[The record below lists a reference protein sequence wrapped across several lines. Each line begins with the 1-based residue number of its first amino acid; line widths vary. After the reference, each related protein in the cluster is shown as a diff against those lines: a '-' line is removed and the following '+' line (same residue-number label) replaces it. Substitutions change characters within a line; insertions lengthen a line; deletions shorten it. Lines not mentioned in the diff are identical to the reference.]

1 MTYTSETELLLSQI
15 DLHQLEESL
24 APSGKTEIANYIKPE
39 FKLEIDDGTS
49 YRSYVLSGEYYD
61 IGRDNSCLISISN
74 QYISGHHAILRRI
87 YDADIAGGFT
97 YQIIDG
103 KGEGFYSTN
112 GIFVNEKRIQKH
124 NLKSGDIIKLGP
136 KVKAKFREI
145 PFSAEKN
152 AGNNSNFSIGSDLT
166 SYSVIDPF
174 IVTDIEGRVVEFNCA
189 AESKL
194 GYSPEDVMGLQLI
207 DLLFAEPWKESF
219 HYILSRFAINQD
231 SSILGRWNNVEVL
244 INNGDSFSAEVSIN
258 CVQVNKTV
266 FLTFT
271 IRDITRNNQRK
282 NQILHKIYEDPLT
295 GLGNRRLFLKRLESI
310 FSASQNSCEEKFAL
324 LYIDLDGFKTIN
336 DTLGHNIGDELL
348 IKVAL
353 RLKKCL
359 RDNDVIARQ
368 GGDEFTILLE
378 GEEVVNSVAQIAG
391 RLSDFLNKPYI
402 VSSHKVVV
410 TASIGVLVSHERY
423 NNIDEMLRD
432 ADFAMYSAK
441 SQGKGRYIIFNSS
454 LGEQTSQSFN
464 IERDLCFA
472 LEREELYIEYQPI
485 ISSNSSKLTGFEA
498 LVRWEH
504 PTLGRVSPADFIPIA
519 EKNGNIIDIGL
530 WVLRQACTQLKHW
543 QSIYTYIENVSMSV
557 NLSIKQLEHPTIV
570 DDIAGIINDVKL
582 DSKCLKI
589 EITESHL
596 MDNVSDAIMKLSQ
609 LKRMG
614 IEIYI
619 DDFGT
624 GYSSLKYLNEL
635 SVNALKIDKS
645 FVDKLEGG
653 GSGLQLAQSIIYIAR
668 ALGIKTIA
676 EGVENS
682 EQLAC
687 LLSMECDQVQGY
699 FFSKPMTAKY
709 AEAYIADHKNQQLHE
724 STIY

>member
-24 APSGKTEIANYIKPE
+24 APVESTEIANHIKPE
-39 FKLEIDDGTS
+39 FKLEIDDGNS

-61 IGRDNSCLISISN
+61 IGRDNSCLITIAD

-87 YDADIAGGFT
+87 YDSGIAGGFT

-103 KGEGFYSTN
+103 KGEGLYSTN
-112 GIFVNEKRIQKH
+112 GIFVNEERIQKH
-124 NLKSGDIIKLGP
+124 NLKSGDVIKLGP
-136 KVKAKFREI
+136 KVKAKFSEI
-145 PFSAEKN
+145 PFAAEKHV
-152 AGNNSNFSIGSDLT
+152 GNSSEFSIGSDLT
-166 SYSVIDPF
+166 SYSIIDPF
-174 IVTDIEGRVVEFNCA
+174 IVTDIKGNVVDFNCA

-194 GYSPEDVMGLQLI
+194 GYSPEDVMGLQLL

-219 HYILSRFAINQD
+219 HYILSRFAINRD

-244 INNGDSFSAEVSIN
+244 FKKGDSFSAEVSIN
-258 CVQVNKTV
+258 CVNVNKAT
-266 FLTFT
+266 FLAFT
-271 IRDITRNNQRK
+271 IRDVTKNNQRK

-310 FSASQNSCEEKFAL
+310 FSESKNGGEQNFAL

-359 RDNDVIARQ
+359 RDDDVIARQ

-378 GEEVVNSVAQIAG
+378 GEEVASSVDHIAG

-402 VSSHKVVV
+402 ISNNKVIV
-410 TASIGVLVSHERY
+410 TASIGVLVSHHRY

-441 SQGKGRYIIFNSS
+441 SQGKGRYIVFNSS

-472 LEREELYIEYQPI
+472 LEREELFIEYQPI
-485 ISSNSSKLTGFEA
+485 ISSHSHKLTGFEA
-498 LVRWEH
+498 LVRWQH
-504 PTLGRVSPADFIPIA
+504 PTLGRVSPTDFIPIA
-519 EKNGNIIDIGL
+519 EKNGTIIDIGL
-530 WVLRQACTQLKHW
+530 WVLRQACTQLKCW
-543 QSIYTYIENVSMSV
+543 QSVYKHVEDVSISV
-557 NLSIKQLEHPTIV
+557 NLSIKQLEHPKIV
-570 DDIAGIINDVKL
+570 DDVACIINEVSL
-582 DSKCLKI
+582 DPRCLKI
-589 EITESHL
+589 EITESNL
-596 MDNVSDAIMKLSQ
+596 MDNISDASRKLSQ
-609 LKRMG
+609 LKEMG
-614 IEIYI
+614 IEVYI

-653 GSGLQLAQSIIYIAR
+653 GSGLKLAQSIIYIAR

-699 FFSKPMTAKY
+699 FFSKPMNAEY
-709 AEAYIADHKNQQLHE
+709 AEAYLADPTNQQL
-724 STIY
+724 SA